1 MGMVIK
7 IVSSFTPRTHMQHF
21 HTPLLI
27 LPAYGTALCVPPAEE
42 VSVDTDSAALAV
54 SADAS
59 GLSVLPEL
67 PHPVIII
74 AAAMNS
80 AIHLVF
86 LLIIFLLV
94 FLL

>member
-1 MGMVIK
+1 MFRIQMSQLSAVMTGSRLLESRSLAMVTT
-7 IVSSFTPRTHMQHF
+7 F
-21 HTPLLI
+21 
-27 LPAYGTALCVPPAEE
+27 PPAEA

-59 GLSVLPEL
+59 VLSVLPEL